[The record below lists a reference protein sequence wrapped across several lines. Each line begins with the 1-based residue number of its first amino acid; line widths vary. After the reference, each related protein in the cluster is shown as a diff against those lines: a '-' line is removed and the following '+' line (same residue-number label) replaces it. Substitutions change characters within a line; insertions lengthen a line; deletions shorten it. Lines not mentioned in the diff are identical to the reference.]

1 MMTKT
6 GGLLG
11 FIHLV
16 LVVWAV
22 INIVQSRN
30 SNGSKVLWT
39 VLVIMVPVVGILLWL
54 LFGPRGRAG

>member
-1 MMTKT
+1 
-6 GGLLG
+6 
-11 FIHLV
+11 V